1 MSKAKK
7 GGKGSTSVMS
17 FHQLVLMTM
26 SSSVL
31 QTQGNPTGLAAR
43 FLQEADAWTLFRWRS
58 LRFRIFGGSTH
69 TAAGTLACL
78 GVQEG
83 LPDTPAAT
91 AATILELL
99 PSVAHC
105 GDDQTVWSDWIQVP
119 AAVLAGQ
126 QPWYQTVLGSFPA
139 VSEVPFT
146 FCAFGTATGAIQVE
160 LRYTVEFKSQSAA
173 ANTPLSVAC
182 VQRLREEREALR
194 AAKER
199 SKLVGLLSLAP
210 PKPELGTGSTNK

>member
-1 MSKAKK
+1 
-7 GGKGSTSVMS
+7 MS
-17 FHQLVLMTM
+17 FHQLVIMTM

-83 LPDTPAAT
+83 LPDTPAAS
-91 AATILELL
+91 AVQVMELM
-99 PSVAHC
+99 PSAVHC

-119 AAVLAGQ
+119 ASVLAGQ
-126 QPWYQTVLGSFPA
+126 QPWYNTILGSFPTT
-139 VSEVPFT
+139 SEVPFT
-146 FCAFGTATGAIQVE
+146 FCAFGTSTGVIQVE
-160 LRYTVEFKSQSAA
+160 LKYTVEFKSQAA
-173 ANTPLSVAC
+173 AGNTPLSVAC
-182 VQRLREEREALR
+182 IQRLREEREALR

-199 SKLVGLLSLAP
+199 GKLLGLLSLAA